1 MPRHGCLK
9 WMDAMNNT
17 TLIDLDAYRDEDH
30 GCETSADANHN
41 SISDDLATAIQA
53 LIQRLRD
60 ANPLR

>member
-1 MPRHGCLK
+1 
-9 WMDAMNNT
+9 MNNT
-17 TLIDLDAYRDEDH
+17 TLIDLDAYRDEDR
-30 GCETSADANHN
+30 GCETSTDANHN